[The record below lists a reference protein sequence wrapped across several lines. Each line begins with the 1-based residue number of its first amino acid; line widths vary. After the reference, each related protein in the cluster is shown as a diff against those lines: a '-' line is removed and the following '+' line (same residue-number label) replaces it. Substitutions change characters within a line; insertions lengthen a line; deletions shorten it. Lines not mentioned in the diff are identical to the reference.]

1 MFVWIPERVGR
12 LYSVYR
18 STSATNLRRAWYLGY
33 VHRKA
38 LKWSYIIQSGPV
50 KYGRRPCW
58 FPSKEEAMQAV
69 ERELTSGLVN
79 RLRLWL
85 KKPSPVV
92 FKRKTGV
99 A

>member
-1 MFVWIPERVGR
+1 MIVWIPERVGR
-12 LYSVYR
+12 LYSAYS
-18 STSATNLRRAWYLGY
+18 STSATDLRGVAS

-38 LKWSYIIQSGPV
+38 LKWSYVIQFGPV
-50 KYGRRPCW
+50 KNGWRPRW

-69 ERELTSGLVN
+69 ERELTRGLVN

-85 KKPSPVV
+85 KKPPPVI
-92 FKRKTGV
+92 FKRTAEV

>member
-1 MFVWIPERVGR
+1 MIVWIPERVGR
-12 LYSVYR
+12 LYSAYS
-18 STSATNLRRAWYLGY
+18 STSATDLRKAWYRGY

-38 LKWSYIIQSGPV
+38 LKWSYIIQFGPV
-50 KYGRRPCW
+50 KYGRRPRW

-69 ERELTSGLVN
+69 ERELSGGPVN

-85 KKPSPVV
+85 KKPPPVI
-92 FKRKTGV
+92 FKRKTVV

>member
-1 MFVWIPERVGR
+1 MIVWIPERVGR
-12 LYSVYR
+12 LYSAYS
-18 STSATNLRRAWYLGY
+18 STSATDLSGAWYLAI

-38 LKWSYIIQSGPV
+38 LKWSYAIHVGPV
-50 KYGRRPCW
+50 KYGQRPRW

-69 ERELTSGLVN
+69 ERELARGPVN

-85 KKPSPVV
+85 KKPPPVI
-92 FKRKTGV
+92 FKRKTEG